1 MSEDYGKH
9 LMGVDDL
16 LQKHSLLEADIHVL
30 GERVKT
36 VNLQAMK
43 FVDGDFSEVGGN
55 LTVFT
60 DIRNKS
66 SALLSAVVLCRA
78 YSGSE
83 FAVANTLAKLKK
95 LEPNEINFG
104 QGFSQKVISTS
115 CFAFYSLLARC
126 DFFVV
131 C

>member
-55 LTVFT
+55 CCYVVSL
-60 DIRNKS
+60 RLN
-66 SALLSAVVLCRA
+66 LLFFLSKTYLC
-78 YSGSE
+78 
-83 FAVANTLAKLKK
+83 
-95 LEPNEINFG
+95 
-104 QGFSQKVISTS
+104 
-115 CFAFYSLLARC
+115 
-126 DFFVV
+126 
-131 C
+131 